1 MRSILI
7 RDGLVLRGAG
17 RLTEP
22 PALGYVLVRG
32 ERIAEVG
39 AGAPPDGLAA
49 EAGEV
54 ISAAGQAVIPGL
66 INAHTHLFQTFMRG
80 LADDKPLLRWLEA
93 AIWPGALAMTEE
105 DFYLAGLIGFV
116 ENLKCGAT
124 SVLSQHYIQTSAR
137 NMDAVAE
144 AARRSGAR
152 ARLARG
158 FADRDPYHPRLQES
172 PQTVLRETERLVRQ
186 WNTDGSRVQVEFG
199 PLIPWGCRDDSL
211 QTIARLAREWNVG
224 VHIHLAET
232 QAEVQM
238 TLHETGQRPACWLAG
253 LGVLDERWQLV
264 HCVWLDEAEMDL
276 IAAAGSTIV
285 HCPVSNMYLA
295 SGVPQ
300 VVAWRRLGIPTAL
313 ATDGPG
319 SNNSQD
325 MLEVL
330 KFTACLQKVDQLDA
344 TALLPHQVLE
354 MAYAGGARAMGLG
367 DDIGRLAPGALADI
381 VLVNLRR
388 AHISPVHSVP
398 SALVYNANGNDVDT
412 VLVDGQVLVRG
423 GKLATLDEAGLIAD
437 CQRAAERMC
446 VRAGIQTDN

>member
-7 RDGLVLRGAG
+7 RDGIVLLGAG
-17 RLTEP
+17 RLGET
-22 PALGYVLVRG
+22 PAPGYVLVRG

-93 AIWPGALAMTEE
+93 AIWPGSLARTEE
-105 DFYLAGLIGFV
+105 DFYLAALIGFV

-172 PQTVLRETERLVRQ
+172 PETVLRETERLVRR
-186 WNTDGSRVQVEFG
+186 WNTDGSRVRVEFG
-199 PLIPWGCRDDSL
+199 PLIPWGCRGDSL
-211 QTIARLAREWNVG
+211 QTITRLAREWNVG

-238 TLHETGQRPACWLAG
+238 TLDETGQRPACWLAG

-276 IAAAGSTIV
+276 IAAAGCTIV

-300 VVAWRRLGIPTAL
+300 VVAWRRRGIPTAL

-344 TALLPHQVLE
+344 TALLPQQVLE
-354 MAYAGGARAMGLG
+354 MAYEGGARAMGLG
-367 DDIGRLAPGALADI
+367 NDIGRLAPGALADI

-388 AHISPVHSVP
+388 PHISPVHSVP

-412 VLVDGQVLVRG
+412 VMVGGQVLVRG
-423 GKLATLDEAGLIAD
+423 GKLTQLDEAGLIAD
-437 CQRAAERMC
+437 CQRAAEKM
-446 VRAGIQTDN
+446 VERAGIQT